1 MKRKKA
7 LFEKLKRKFE
17 MNIGIYYTRPLKDK
31 MVYKARNGIEI
42 KIKGYGGFFTTF
54 PMCRFKPLLF
64 LYSMLWTIIVQGNVR
79 QVQHSL
85 LN

>member
-1 MKRKKA
+1 
-7 LFEKLKRKFE
+7 

-31 MVYKARNGIEI
+31 RVYKARNEIEI
-42 KIKGYGGFFTTF
+42 KIKGYGFFSTTF

-64 LYSMLWTIIVQGNVR
+64 LHSMLWTIIVQGNVR

>member
-1 MKRKKA
+1 
-7 LFEKLKRKFE
+7 

-42 KIKGYGGFFTTF
+42 KIKGYGVFFTTF

-79 QVQHSL
+79 HVQQSPELAIYIHKVGTNHPNGL
-85 LN
+85 